1 MSLAGL
7 GGGGG
12 AAAAAIAPAAPARG
26 EGVGRIVLARFVR
39 HRPAVASAAVVVLL
53 GGGALL
59 AGSVGLPDPLDI
71 RLGHKFSRPLSQG
84 HLLGADELGRD
95 VLSRLLHAGRIS
107 LTVGLAAMGVTVVFG
122 ALVGAVAGY
131 CRGWID
137 STLLRV
143 TDAMLSFPP
152 IFMLLALAAFV
163 RPSLYS
169 MTAIIGVT
177 SWMDVT
183 RMVRGQMLSLR
194 EQEFVVSAEGLGA
207 SGARIMLRH
216 LLPNTVGIIAVA
228 ATLAV
233 ARAILLESYISFLGY
248 GIQPPLASWG
258 NMLNNAQSYFATAP
272 WVAIFPGVMITL
284 AVTSFNFLGDGLR
297 DAFDPRHVMA
307 RH

>member
-1 MSLAGL
+1 MSAAVV
-7 GGGGG
+7 
-12 AAAAAIAPAAPARG
+12 AAAAPAKAAAPEALAG
-26 EGVGRIVLARFVR
+26 IFWARFVR
-39 HRPAVASAAVVVLL
+39 HRPAVISAVAIALL
-53 GGGALL
+53 GL
-59 AGSVGLPDPLDI
+59 ASIFAGPIAMRDPLHI
-71 RLGHKFSRPLSQG
+71 EMAHKFARPLAKG

-107 LTVGLAAMGVTVVFG
+107 LTVGLAAMAVTVI
-122 ALVGAVAGY
+122 VGAVLGTLAGY
-131 CRGWID
+131 VRGAVD
-137 STLLRV
+137 TVLLRL

-163 RPSLYS
+163 RPSLAS
-169 MTAIIGVT
+169 MTVIIAVT

-183 RMVRGQMLSLR
+183 RMVRGQILTLR
-194 EQEFVVSAEGLGA
+194 EQEFVTGARGLGA
-207 SGARIMLRH
+207 SGARIMVRH

-228 ATLAV
+228 ATLSV

-258 NMLNNAQSYFATAP
+258 NMLNNAQSYFTTAP

-297 DAFDPRHVMA
+297 DALDPRHV
-307 RH
+307 RSRT

>member
-1 MSLAGL
+1 MSAE
-7 GGGGG
+7 
-12 AAAAAIAPAAPARG
+12 AAAVATLAEPAPARPESLSG
-26 EGVGRIVLARFVR
+26 VVVGRFLR
-39 HRPAVASAAVVVLL
+39 HRPAVASAIVIVLL
-53 GGGALL
+53 GL
-59 AGSVGLPDPLDI
+59 ASIFAGRLAARDPVFIDI
-71 RLGHKFSRPLSQG
+71 SHRFAPPLTPG

-107 LTVGLAAMGVTVVFG
+107 LTVGLAAMAVTV
-122 ALVGAVAGY
+122 LVGAALGSLAGY
-131 CRGWID
+131 VGGMVD
-137 STLLRV
+137 TVLLRL

-163 RPSLYS
+163 RPSLAS
-169 MTAIIGVT
+169 MTLIIGVT

-183 RMVRGQMLSLR
+183 RMVRGQMLTLR
-194 EQEFVVSAEGLGA
+194 EQEFVTGARGLGA
-207 SGARIMLRH
+207 SGRRIMVRH

-228 ATLAV
+228 ATLSV

-248 GIQPPLASWG
+248 GIQAPLASWG

-297 DAFDPRHVMA
+297 DAFDPRHVRA
-307 RH
+307 R

>member
-1 MSLAGL
+1 VSAAVV
-7 GGGGG
+7 
-12 AAAAAIAPAAPARG
+12 AAAAPAKTAAPEALAG
-26 EGVGRIVLARFVR
+26 IFWARFVR
-39 HRPAVASAAVVVLL
+39 HRPAVISAVVIALL
-53 GGGALL
+53 GLASIF
-59 AGSVGLPDPLDI
+59 AGSIARRDPLQI
-71 RLGHKFSRPLSQG
+71 EMAHKFARPLAKG

-107 LTVGLAAMGVTVVFG
+107 LTVGLAAMTVTVI
-122 ALVGAVAGY
+122 VGTVLGTLAGY
-131 CRGWID
+131 VGGVVD
-137 STLLRV
+137 TVLLRL

-163 RPSLYS
+163 RPSLAS
-169 MTAIIGVT
+169 MTIIIATT

-183 RMVRGQMLSLR
+183 RMVRGLILTLR
-194 EQEFVVSAEGLGA
+194 QQEFVTGARGLGA
-207 SGARIMLRH
+207 SGARIMGRH

-228 ATLAV
+228 ATLSV

-258 NMLNNAQSYFATAP
+258 NMLNNAQSYFTTAP

-297 DAFDPRHVMA
+297 DALDPRHV
-307 RH
+307 RSRT

>member
-1 MSLAGL
+1 MSAVRAATAPPVLA
-7 GGGGG
+7 
-12 AAAAAIAPAAPARG
+12 ARG
-26 EGVGRIVLARFVR
+26 DRLSRLVLSRFGR
-39 HRPAVASAAVVVLL
+39 HRPAVVSAAVIALL
-53 GGGALL
+53 ALGTLL
-59 AGSVGLPDPLDI
+59 AGSVGLPDPLRI
-71 RLGHKFSRPLSQG
+71 EMGHKFAPPLAKG

-107 LTVGLAAMGVTVVFG
+107 LTVGFAAMGVTVVFG
-122 ALVGAVAGY
+122 AALGALAGY
-131 CRGWID
+131 CRGVVD
-137 STLLRV
+137 TVLLRV

-163 RPSLYS
+163 RPSLAS
-169 MTAIIGVT
+169 MTVIIGIT
-177 SWMDVT
+177 SWMDIT

-194 EQEFVVSAEGLGA
+194 EQEFVTGALGLGA
-207 SGARIMLRH
+207 SGARILLRH
-216 LLPNTVGIIAVA
+216 LMPNTVGIIAVA

-258 NMLNNAQSYFATAP
+258 NMLNNAQSYFTSAP

-297 DAFDPRHVMA
+297 DAFDPRHVA
-307 RH
+307 SRR